1 MRKKKVKKTKEE
13 LTAIHK
19 ERWERNR
26 VEVKSMRTARRN
38 SRIYKERLDGW
49 TLEDIGFE
57 HGITRE
63 RARQILEGF
72 YKKA

>member
-1 MRKKKVKKTKEE
+1 MTNNHTK
-13 LTAIHK
+13 
-19 ERWERNR
+19 RWERNR

-63 RARQILEGF
+63 RARQIVEGF
-72 YKKA
+72 YKKLDKY